1 MFSPH
6 DIACRP
12 TSRVLS
18 YTSQVVAFVIVASR
32 NIFQRIDINVE
43 DGTINCDVELSDLA
57 RGNVNPEE
65 IGVMAV

>member
-1 MFSPH
+1 M
-6 DIACRP
+6 
-12 TSRVLS
+12 S